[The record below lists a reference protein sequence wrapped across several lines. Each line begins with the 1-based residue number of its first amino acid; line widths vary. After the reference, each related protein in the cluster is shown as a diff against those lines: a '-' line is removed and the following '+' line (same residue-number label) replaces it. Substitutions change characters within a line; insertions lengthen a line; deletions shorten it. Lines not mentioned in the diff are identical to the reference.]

1 MDNNQEIKVSY
12 DVKDERMSLPLHV
25 ESFSGVLQIWR
36 DHYKLSL
43 ELNPEQLLIA
53 EMVLGWVAI
62 EKIDPIEAA
71 QGSDVLKDARLGVEG
86 K

>member
-1 MDNNQEIKVSY
+1 MDNQDLKISY
-12 DVKDERMSLPLHV
+12 DVQADQMAMPLHV
-25 ESFSGVLQIWR
+25 EAFSGVLQIWR

>member
-1 MDNNQEIKVSY
+1 MDNQDLKISY
-12 DVKDERMSLPLHV
+12 DVQADQMAMPLHV
-25 ESFSGVLQIWR
+25 EAFAGVLQIWR